1 MNVIKSL
8 MAASVT
14 LLVLA
19 GCQAAEPVANM
30 EAAAPPAEVTVP
42 IAGGAGQMLGTAKLS
57 PWAEGGVRIRIQVA
71 GLKPGLHGFHIHEK
85 PLCEGPDFTSAG
97 SHFNPGHKQHG
108 FENPKGAHAGD
119 LPNLVVNEQGAA
131 QADFI
136 TKAVVLDKGKPNSLY
151 TGGGTSLVIHEQP
164 DDLKTDPAG
173 NSGKRIA
180 CGVVK

>member
-1 MNVIKSL
+1 MNVIKQL
-8 MAASVT
+8 MTASVA
-14 LLVLA
+14 LLALS
-19 GCQAAEPVANM
+19 GCQAAEPVVQM
-30 EAAAPPAEVTVP
+30 EAAAPPAELTVP
-42 IAGGAGQMLGTAKLS
+42 MVGSSGQMIGTAKLS
-57 PWAEGGVRIRIQVA
+57 PVEGGVRIRIQAA

-85 PLCEGPDFTSAG
+85 PLCEGPEFTSAG

-108 FENPKGAHAGD
+108 FENPQGAHAGD
-119 LPNLVVNEQGAA
+119 LPNLQVNEQGVA

-136 TKAVVLDKGKPNSLY
+136 TKSVVLDKNQPNSLY